1 MTGELGKNLITAV
14 LAMVTVKKIGG
25 ITMGRL
31 KLTIIP
37 WGWGCGDIAVAVIL
51 QSFGRWGIRLLTM
64 PVH

>member
-1 MTGELGKNLITAV
+1 
-14 LAMVTVKKIGG
+14 
-25 ITMGRL
+25 MGRL